1 MILLFTP
8 GGMDGMFTDIG
19 TPGVRGQ
26 LAPPLNDAD
35 IAAMGAA
42 GSKYNYTFD

>member
-1 MILLFTP
+1 
-8 GGMDGMFTDIG
+8 
-19 TPGVRGQ
+19 VRGQ

-42 GSKYNYTFD
+42 GSKYHYTFD